1 MKKNIALITQPTALY
16 IFCKKNLVY
25 CLILELKVY
34 KFYVGV
40 SQRSCSSWRPLS
52 STSPPLS
59 HPWGLLSRCWLH
71 IPLQN
76 QVLFFVTGDLCQQS
90 TFLSPFIWWLMTFF
104 MFTYMSPS
112 GVWSR
117 SRRVAQR
124 STSWRSWWWGSIVL
138 LTMLTM
144 LWKLWKFWQNWQC
157 WKFWQSLQCWQRW
170 QC

>member
-1 MKKNIALITQPTALY
+1 MCSTFRTSMKVSHRDPALLGGLY
-16 IFCKKNLVY
+16 LLPLLLY
-25 CLILELKVY
+25 LIL
-34 KFYVGV
+34 GV
-40 SQRSCSSWRPLS
+40 SFLAAGFISLFRIRFFFLWPV
-52 STSPPLS
+52 TFFM
-59 HPWGLLSRCWLH
+59 SRL
-71 IPLQN
+71 
-76 QVLFFVTGDLCQQS
+76 QS
-90 TFLSPFIWWLMTFF
+90 TFLSPFIWWLMIFF

>member
-1 MKKNIALITQPTALY
+1 MKKNSALITQPTALY
-16 IFCKKNLVY
+16 IFCKKKFSLLLNPWAQSLQLLCR
-25 CLILELKVY
+25 CLTEIPLYLAASI
-34 KFYVGV
+34 FY
-40 SQRSCSSWRPLS
+40 LS
-52 STSPPLS
+52 SSISSLGSPFS
-59 HPWGLLSRCWLH
+59 LLASY
-71 IPLQN
+71 PSSESGS
-76 QVLFFVTGDLCQQS
+76 FFVTGDLCQQS
-90 TFLSPFIWWLMTFF
+90 TFLSPFIWCLMTFF